1 MDRQGGHMQKGVPQI
16 DGGTEWACLAC
27 GFGFK
32 ITKSHK
38 YRMAENILRMESKAR
53 VGGPSENVTPE
64 NLDAFVAFL
73 EEG

>member
-1 MDRQGGHMQKGVPQI
+1 MQKGVPQI
-16 DGGTEWACLAC
+16 DGGTEWVCLAC

-32 ITKSHK
+32 ITKSYK
-38 YRMAENILRMESKAR
+38 FRMAEDMLRSESKAR
-53 VGGPSENVTPE
+53 VGKPSENVTQE